1 MADLLVTVPLNLDEC
16 RLTFSCLSGSELPS
30 IFCTVAITIA
40 GHGPSSCITS
50 SSSSEPVSRA
60 AIAQLGDFFKQKL
73 LYFVP
78 VISNTDVENFD
89 SVIDYRPALAYS
101 IAFVAARFVLG
112 YGSVRLR
119 LMPHM
124 LDLLQV
130 GTTGNG
136 TGNGEWNWTDLQA
149 RAVLYA
155 YAQAWLCLMAS
166 QKLDKI
172 STTGQ
177 CLNPWIIKL
186 AIENMAL
193 QLSLHRSI
201 DDLNMLR
208 RNNEADLSLESSY
221 RSSVFWPW
229 LFTMSRQYST
239 MARTPPS
246 ILNDSTI
253 NRSLS
258 ILKHSKPNSDVRRII
273 AEAELYGIWDQAS
286 FYETGLAERW
296 CRPPGLGD
304 ASNAPDAI
312 KQADALLQTW
322 KQEWLRSDYR
332 KQDIDLDPTYPEG
345 AAIDFHYR
353 LVRFHIYSFA
363 IPVAFH
369 QFGPAPGLGSSPQN
383 HASLALVVKSAEAA
397 SDCCYFLRDLNRL
410 QREYLRYISDFGFT
424 MLTLCCLYIM
434 HAHDIFS
441 GHPVLAQHIAKVEEI
456 AHLMEELVVGSNL
469 CPRIYGQ
476 YILSRLQMA
485 GHNDIPHPVPD
496 YDDLVAMT
504 NSDVETLASIL
515 HSSLGNDI
523 EQSETHSTFDF
534 ADNNALT
541 MSNRTLQYPGIYRGN
556 NSQWNFE
563 FSDLL
568 DLSYVNT

>member
-1 MADLLVTVPLNLDEC
+1 M
-16 RLTFSCLSGSELPS
+16 LTWSHDPNSR
-30 IFCTVAITIA
+30 IT
-40 GHGPSSCITS
+40 P

-60 AIAQLGDFFKQKL
+60 AIAQLGDFFKRKL

-78 VISNTDVENFD
+78 VITITDVENFD

-101 IAFVAARFVLG
+101 IAFVAVGFVLG
-112 YGSVRLR
+112 YRSVRLR

-136 TGNGEWNWTDLQA
+136 TGNGAWNWTDLQA
-149 RAVLYA
+149 LAVLYA
-155 YAQAWLCLMAS
+155 YAQAPVMS
-166 QKLDKI
+166 DGQPDTGQD
-172 STTGQ
+172 TTGQ
-177 CLNPWIIKL
+177 CLNPWIIKS

-221 RSSVFWPW
+221 RSSVFWLW
-229 LFTMSRQYST
+229 LFTMSRHYSI

-246 ILNDSTI
+246 IPNDLTI

-273 AEAELYGIWDQAS
+273 AEAELNGIWDQAS
-286 FYETGLAERW
+286 FNEKGLAERW

-304 ASNAPDAI
+304 ASDAPDAI

-345 AAIDFHYR
+345 AATDPHYR

-363 IPVAFH
+363 TPVAFH
-369 QFGPAPGLGSSPQN
+369 QFVPAPGLGSSPQN

-397 SDCCYFLRDLNRL
+397 SDCCYFLRDLNPL
-410 QREYLRYISDFGFT
+410 QREYLRYISDFRFT

-441 GHPVLAQHIAKVEEI
+441 GHPVLARHIAKVEEI
-456 AHLMEELVVGSNL
+456 AHLME
-469 CPRIYGQ
+469 
-476 YILSRLQMA
+476 
-485 GHNDIPHPVPD
+485 
-496 YDDLVAMT
+496 
-504 NSDVETLASIL
+504 
-515 HSSLGNDI
+515 
-523 EQSETHSTFDF
+523 
-534 ADNNALT
+534 
-541 MSNRTLQYPGIYRGN
+541 
-556 NSQWNFE
+556 
-563 FSDLL
+563 
-568 DLSYVNT
+568 

>member
-1 MADLLVTVPLNLDEC
+1 MLMWSHNPNS
-16 RLTFSCLSGSELPS
+16 R
-30 IFCTVAITIA
+30 IT
-40 GHGPSSCITS
+40 T

-60 AIAQLGDFFKQKL
+60 AISHLWDFFKQKL

-78 VISNTDVENFD
+78 VISNSDVENFD

-101 IAFVAARFVLG
+101 IAFVAAGFVLG
-112 YGSVRLR
+112 YRSIRQR

-124 LDLLQV
+124 LDLLKV

-136 TGNGEWNWTDLQA
+136 TGNGQWDWTDLQA
-149 RAVLYA
+149 LAVLYA
-155 YAQAWLCLMAS
+155 YAQAPVMS
-166 QKLDKI
+166 DGQPETGQD
-172 STTGQ
+172 TTGQ
-177 CLNPWIIKL
+177 CLNPWIIKS

-201 DDLNMLR
+201 DDLNTIR
-208 RNNEADLSLESSY
+208 RNEADLSLEPSY
-221 RSSVFWPW
+221 RSSVFWLW
-229 LFTMSRQYST
+229 LFTMSRHYSI
-239 MARTPPS
+239 MPRTPPS
-246 ILNDSTI
+246 IPNDSAI
-253 NRSLS
+253 SRSLT
-258 ILKHSKPNSDVRRII
+258 ILKHLKPNSDVRRII

-286 FYETGLAERW
+286 FYEKGLAEWW

-304 ASNAPDAI
+304 ASNVPDAI
-312 KQADALLQTW
+312 KQADAMLQTW

-332 KQDIDLDPTYPEG
+332 NQDIDLDPTYPEG

-353 LVRFHIYSFA
+353 LARFHIYSFA
-363 IPVAFH
+363 TPVAFH
-369 QFGPAPGLGSSPQN
+369 QFGSAPGFGSSTQN
-383 HASLALVVKSAEAA
+383 HASLALVIKSAEAA
-397 SDCCYFLRDLNRL
+397 SDCCDFLLDLNPL

-424 MLTLCCLYIM
+424 MLTLCCLYII

-441 GHPVLAQHIAKVEEI
+441 GHPVLAQHITKVEEI

-485 GHNDIPHPVPD
+485 GHNAIPPPVPH

-515 HSSLGNDI
+515 QSSPGNDI
-523 EQSETHSTFDF
+523 EQSETHSTFDV
-534 ADNNALT
+534 ADNNTLT
-541 MSNRTLQYPGIYRGN
+541 VSNRTLQHPGIYQGN
-556 NSQWNFE
+556 NSEWNLE